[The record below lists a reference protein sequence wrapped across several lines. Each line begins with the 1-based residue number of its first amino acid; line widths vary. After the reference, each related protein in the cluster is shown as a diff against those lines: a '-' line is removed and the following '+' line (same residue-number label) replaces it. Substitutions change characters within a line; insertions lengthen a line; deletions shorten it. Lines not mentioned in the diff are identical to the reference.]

1 MHLLINAD
9 DFGISES
16 VNLAIDYCLKNNIVQ
31 RTTLMVNMDSS
42 DDAVAL
48 AKEHGYADKVGLHLN
63 LIEGTPLTEPIKKT
77 IFCTDGVFN
86 GKALRNPKNRF
97 LLDRRTQKA
106 VEGEL
111 RAQIEKYVGYGF
123 TLLHIDSHEHTHTN
137 PSIFKLLFPL
147 MKEYDFLS
155 CRLSRNIPENEI
167 TGVKRI
173 YKNIFNKRVS
183 TYNQYNQ
190 GSQWHVKYFGSQQ
203 DVDKIALDVKFK
215 NSNIEVEVHPS
226 IGKDGR
232 LEDLIHHVGVDA
244 WIRKYK

>member
-16 VNLAIDYCLKNNIVQ
+16 VNLAIDYCLKNDIVQ

-42 DDAVAL
+42 YAAVTL

-86 GKALRNPKNRF
+86 GQALRNQKNRF
-97 LLDRRTQKA
+97 FLDKQIQKA
-106 VEGEL
+106 VVCEMQ
-111 RAQIEKYVGYGF
+111 AQIEKYIGYGF
-123 TLLHIDSHEHTHTN
+123 TLLHIDSHQHTHTN
-137 PSIFKLLFPL
+137 PSIYKLLLPL
-147 MKEYDFLS
+147 MKEYGFLS
-155 CRLSRNIPENEI
+155 CRLSRNIPESEI

-173 YKNIFNKRVS
+173 YKNIFNKKVN

-190 GSQWHVKYFGSQQ
+190 GSQWHVKFFGSQQ
-203 DVDKIALDVKFK
+203 DVDKIASDVKFQ
-215 NSNIEVEVHPS
+215 NSNIEVEVHPN
-226 IGKDGR
+226 IGEDGR
-232 LEDLIHHVGVDA
+232 LEDLIHPIGVDV
-244 WIRKYK
+244 WIREYK